1 MTTERMA
8 ATLVAVPAVRPVGG
22 PVPRVGS
29 MLISEHLQERVRR
42 DGATPLITHYDVPA
56 GSRTELSATTFANW
70 VAKASNL
77 CVEELELEPGDEV
90 AMPLLRLHPEHWM
103 SLVWV
108 AAAWAVGASVRPA
121 ADTGTVVVV
130 GPEALAE
137 PAPWPGTVLACSL
150 HPLGLGLREALPV
163 GWLDWS
169 SEVRSQPDHFVGL
182 PPGGDLG
189 AWDDGEQVLDQTV
202 LATVPGSPARV
213 LVRPT
218 SPWET
223 VRDALV
229 APLLGGG
236 SAVVVTGGG
245 PEDLARIAADERT
258 A

>member
-1 MTTERMA
+1 
-8 ATLVAVPAVRPVGG
+8 
-22 PVPRVGS
+22 
-29 MLISEHLQERVRR
+29 MLIPEHLQERVRR
-42 DGATPLITHYDVPA
+42 DGGTPLVTHYDVAA

-70 VAKASNL
+70 VSKASNL
-77 CVEELELEPGDEV
+77 CVEELELQAGDEV

-108 AAAWAVGASVRPA
+108 AAAWSVGASVRPA
-121 ADTGTVVVV
+121 ADSGTVVVV
-130 GPEALAE
+130 GPEALEE

-169 SEVRSQPDHFVGL
+169 TEVRSQPDHFVGL
-182 PPGGDLG
+182 PPEPGTS
-189 AWDDGEQVLDQTV
+189 AWDDGEQVLDQAG
-202 LATVPGSPARV
+202 LAAVTGSADRV

-218 SPWET
+218 TPWET

-245 PEDLARIAADERT
+245 AEELARIAADERT
-258 A
+258 V